1 MQSAFKMQN
10 TTIDLEALLSVPS
23 VTSFDISTDGRIVF
37 CSNKSGQFE
46 LYLSKLTGEGL
57 ESWDQIT
64 SGEESKVS
72 PKFLPDSSKVMYA
85 SDLQGDEKF
94 GLYTL
99 DTGTKTIEKLTSV
112 DGFTIYP
119 NAEISKDGKKI
130 AYVSNQQG
138 QFATYVLDIET
149 GHSSRISYH
158 DLTDQFA
165 IISPDSRWVAY
176 SSNVKAQEM
185 GVFMR
190 SLENP
195 SMGVIKLEE
204 NGVQI
209 DADQPAWS
217 PDSKRLAFVSA
228 SKGMYDIGLWSFETN
243 EIVWLTSS
251 EHEHYEPIF
260 SNGGGKLAYTV
271 NSGGDIKL
279 VIHDLEAKNSSVIEF
294 KHGVLSSPKF
304 SYDDRSVFFQFVGPR
319 NPHDVW
325 QYRIEDEKFV
335 QITNSLPGD
344 VEVGN
349 FAEGEQILYPSKDG
363 TKVPALIY
371 MPNRSIPVEE
381 ERKGPKRSRGKGTRE
396 NLPAVIEIHG
406 GPTSQALNSWAPFVQ
421 AMVAKGFVVLRP
433 NYRGSTGY
441 GKSFREANTHLMGEI
456 DLADCVSAR
465 DFLIKRNLAD
475 PKKIGV
481 TGGSFGGYLTM
492 CCLTKYPNGW
502 SCGSALLPFLNWF
515 TEIKNEREELRFW
528 DLQNM
533 GDPDKDWARLRD
545 ASPIFF
551 IDRVKAPVQI
561 IAGAHDPRC
570 PLEESEQARD
580 ELQKLGRA
588 VDLQIYAD
596 EGHGFRKTRN
606 KVDAYSK
613 IIAFL
618 EQNILREKKTS

>member
-1 MQSAFKMQN
+1 MQT

-23 VTSFDISTDGRIVF
+23 VTSFDISTDGKIVF

-46 LYLSKLTGEGL
+46 LYLSHLTGEGL
-57 ESWDQIT
+57 DNWEQIT
-64 SGEESKVS
+64 SGEESKIG
-72 PKFLPDSSKVMYA
+72 PKFLPDNSKVMYA
-85 SDLQGDEKF
+85 SDFQGDEKF
-94 GLYTL
+94 GLYSL
-99 DTGTKTIEKLTSV
+99 DTGTKTIEKLIRA

-119 NAEISKDGKKI
+119 NAEISKDGKKV
-130 AYVSNQQG
+130 AYISNQQG

-149 GHSSRISYH
+149 RHSSRISYH

-165 IISPDSRWVAY
+165 IISPDSKWVAF
-176 SSNVKAQEM
+176 SSNVKEQEM
-185 GVFMR
+185 GIFIR

-195 SMGVIKLEE
+195 SLGGIRLGE

-228 SKGMYDIGLWSFETN
+228 SKGMYDIGLWTFETN
-243 EIVWLTSS
+243 EIVWITSS
-251 EHEHYEPIF
+251 DHEYYEPIF
-260 SNGGGKLAYTV
+260 SNDGRKIAFTV

-279 VIHDLEAKNSSVIEF
+279 VIHDLETKNSSVVEF
-294 KHGVLSSPKF
+294 RHGVVSSPKF
-304 SYDDRSVFFQFVGPR
+304 SHDDRSVFFRFVGPR
-319 NPHDVW
+319 NPCDLW
-325 QYRIEDEKFV
+325 QYRFEDEKFI
-335 QITNSLPGD
+335 QITYSLPTD
-344 VEVGN
+344 VEVSN
-349 FAEGEQILYPSKDG
+349 FAEGEQIFYPSKDG
-363 TKVPALIY
+363 TKIPALIY
-371 MPNRSIPVEE
+371 MPNRSIRVEE
-381 ERKGPKRSRGKGTRE
+381 DTKVTKRTRGKGTRE

-406 GPTSQALNSWAPFVQ
+406 GPTSQALNTWAPFVQ

-433 NYRGSTGY
+433 NYRGSVGF
-441 GKSFREANTHLMGEI
+441 GKSFREANRYSMGET
-456 DLADCVSAR
+456 DLADCVSGR

-475 PKKIGV
+475 PKRIGV

-533 GDPDKDWARLRD
+533 GDPEKDQARLRD

-551 IDRVKAPVQI
+551 IDRIKSPVQM

-580 ELQKLGRA
+580 ELQKLGRP
-588 VDLQIYAD
+588 VELQVYSD

-606 KVDAYSK
+606 KVDAYLK
-613 IIAFL
+613 VIAFL
-618 EQNILREKKTS
+618 EQNIFRDIQK